1 MQRGSRPV
9 LPLSLSLSRFLEAG
23 RPLIPS
29 SSSYTKV
36 LAAIMDS
43 AAPKLGVLFYP
54 L

>member
-1 MQRGSRPV
+1 MQRRSRAVLFLSVSVPV
-9 LPLSLSLSRFLEAG
+9 E
-23 RPLIPS
+23 PS
-29 SSSYTKV
+29 SQNLNSSSYTKV

>member
-1 MQRGSRPV
+1 MQRRSRAVLFLSVSGGPV
-9 LPLSLSLSRFLEAG
+9 E
-23 RPLIPS
+23 PS
-29 SSSYTKV
+29 SQNLNSSSYTKV